1 LALWVAVPVSQGCYS
16 YVPIETNTPPLGET
30 VALEITDQGRAVL
43 ADRFG
48 QGLLRV
54 EGLVTEVD
62 SEIVALSVFRV
73 SQLSGNSRWSG
84 ETVRV
89 GRGYVGRFER
99 RQLSRP
105 RTFLLAGGLI
115 GGFAVVVVSQGLFG
129 TGAEGDSVPDDGG
142 GPQQIR
148 ICCE

>member
-1 LALWVAVPVSQGCYS
+1 MAQGCYA

-30 VALEITDQGRAVL
+30 VALQITDQGRAVL
-43 ADRFG
+43 AERFG

-62 SEIVALSVFRV
+62 SQDVALSVFRV
-73 SQLSGNSRWSG
+73 SQLTGSSRWSG

-99 RQLSRP
+99 RELSRSK
-105 RTFLLAGGLI
+105 TFLLAGGLL
-115 GGFAVVVVSQGLFG
+115 GGFAVVVASQGLFG
-129 TGAEGDSVPDDGG
+129 GGAEGDSLPDDGG